1 MRSGLIVIGE
11 EELLAVLQRPYP
23 AALTIPSF
31 REGVIRM
38 LAAAEPVTISE
49 QIATWPRS
57 HRRQPH
63 SQSTIVLTPSTDPA
77 SPSRRSSVHSVAP

>member
-11 EELLAVLQRPYP
+11 EELLAVLQRPYL

-49 QIATWPRS
+49 QIATWP
-57 HRRQPH
+57 
-63 SQSTIVLTPSTDPA
+63 
-77 SPSRRSSVHSVAP
+77 

>member
-49 QIATWPRS
+49 QIATWP
-57 HRRQPH
+57 
-63 SQSTIVLTPSTDPA
+63 
-77 SPSRRSSVHSVAP
+77 